1 MDCDDNSM
9 DFASMMI
16 AHIAV
21 QPLLWESEE
30 LIQSVSSLANE
41 YQENSGDRYFIE
53 YLDNK
58 AHGHGLALL
67 ASVVLWKGRPFF
79 ETRENTRVIKAIQDA
94 GASNWRVQRATAI
107 REWTRHV
114 RGVVNDYLDEVEKRE
129 LRHERRQISKLRS
142 ESEWRELEAN
152 TLQNLMDVGAL
163 HLMQDSERVVGRQ
176 ELSVRLKQRASI
188 ETRLLRAQSMPLSQG
203 SSCLSAN
210 PRTLSA
216 PSVCFSDHVE
226 MIEPAIGKPM
236 EVEAEQRITYW

>member
-1 MDCDDNSM
+1 MECDDDNV

-16 AHIAV
+16 AHVAA

-30 LIQSVSSLANE
+30 LIESVSSLANE
-41 YQENSGDRYFIE
+41 YQENSGDGYFIE

-58 AHGHGLALL
+58 AHGNGLALL

-79 ETRENTRVIKAIQDA
+79 DTKENTRVIKAIQDA
-94 GASNWRVQRATAI
+94 GASNWRAQRATAI

-114 RGVVNDYLDEVEKRE
+114 RGAVNDYLDDVEKRE

-142 ESEWRELEAN
+142 ESEWKELEAN
-152 TLQNLMDVGAL
+152 TLKNLMDVGAL
-163 HLMQDSERVVGRQ
+163 PLMTDSESVICRQ
-176 ELSVRLKQRASI
+176 ELSLRLKQRASI
-188 ETRLLRAQSMPLSQG
+188 ETRLLRAQSMPFSQR
-203 SSCLSAN
+203 SSCLSAS

-226 MIEPAIGKPM
+226 VIEPAIGKPM
-236 EVEAEQRITYW
+236 EVDAEQRITYW